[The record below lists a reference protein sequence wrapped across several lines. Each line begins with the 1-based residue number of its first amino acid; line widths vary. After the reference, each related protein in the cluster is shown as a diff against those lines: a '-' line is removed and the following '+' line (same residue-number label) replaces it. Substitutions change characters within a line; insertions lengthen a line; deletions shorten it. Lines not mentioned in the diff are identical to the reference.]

1 MRDIGIRIQRYK
13 LSRYRPPGAV
23 SERARL
29 FITLGLAAWLIWA
42 LFLSDHS
49 VVRLLALNGK
59 KADTEA
65 RLKAAQASVAKLE
78 TDLRLADDPAVGE
91 RVLRDRHNFAK
102 EGERLYVMPHVDG
115 STAPRVDERIP
126 ADATTP
132 AVVAP
137 APVVHAK
144 PDAGAA
150 GAGKSSKSATKST
163 AKSRR
168 R

>member
-29 FITLGLAAWLIWA
+29 LNTLGLAGWLIWA

-49 VVRLLALNGK
+49 VVRLLALNAK
-59 KADTEA
+59 TADTEA
-65 RLKAAQASVAKLE
+65 RLKAAQANVAKLE
-78 TDLRLADDPAVGE
+78 GDLRLADDPEVGE

-102 EGERLYVMPHVDG
+102 DGERLYVMPHVDG

-137 APVVHAK
+137 APAVHAK
-144 PDAGAA
+144 PDA
-150 GAGKSSKSATKST
+150 ATKKVVKP
-163 AKSRR
+163 AKPAARSHGR
-168 R
+168 

>member
-13 LSRYRPPGAV
+13 LQRFRDGGV
-23 SERARL
+23 GNDRARL
-29 FITLGLAAWLIWA
+29 LLTLGLAGWLIWA

-49 VVRLLALNGK
+49 VVRLMELNGR

-65 RLKAAQASVAKLE
+65 RLGATQARVGKLE
-78 TDLRLADDPAVGE
+78 NDLKSSDDPEVGE

-102 EGERLYVMPHVDG
+102 DGEVLYVMPHVDG

-137 APVVHAK
+137 APPPAK
-144 PDAGAA
+144 AA
-150 GAGKSSKSATKST
+150 PAKAAGKSTGG
-163 AKSRR
+163 AKAAGKAHKR
-168 R
+168 